1 MSEDSG
7 NAGSTPDIE
16 QWFAGFRGHGEA
28 AEGRVR
34 VDVNG
39 TGDIED
45 VQLDPKAM
53 RLPSE
58 DLAAAFKEAFT
69 SARSDVKQQLSEST
83 PPFQA
88 MPEDVRET
96 LDDLQFI
103 ADRRL
108 NQFTEMADDL
118 ATRIERML

>member
-1 MSEDSG
+1 MSDQT
-7 NAGSTPDIE
+7 GSTPNVE
-16 QWFAGFRGHGEA
+16 EWFAGFRGHGEA
-28 AEGRVR
+28 ADGRVR

-69 SARSDVKQQLSEST
+69 AARADVKEQLSETT

-88 MPEDVRET
+88 LPEDIRET
-96 LDDLQFI
+96 LDDLQFV

-108 NQFTEMADDL
+108 NQFAEMADDL
-118 ATRIERML
+118 AARIDRML